1 MVLKLG
7 NNFFILYHQHTYAM
21 IAEPNT
27 EILMYKLVKVALICS
42 IPSFPVYAGGWE
54 TGRLDAG
61 FTYELGN
68 YAEVSYGELDY
79 SISGE
84 IDSGVS
90 HQMAKDQTRSVA
102 SAKFQIGKLH
112 VGFTSFDSGAI
123 QMDGQ
128 SAAADRNACFTNA
141 ASAGAATT
149 VAAQLTAIGQMR
161 VNCSLV
167 PSADIKFTTN
177 AVLGRYELDENFS
190 VLGGV
195 RHVTLASSSVSTLKT
210 DYKVDSASQSGLI
223 YGFSYQIPSI
233 ALKAEIISASAL
245 NMDIT
250 GNANGGLAQAAL
262 AFSDSKVGVPETLT
276 FKFQTGIAENT
287 LLLAS
292 AHHAKWKTSQIVV
305 DVTGTA
311 LDVSSDF
318 KNTTA
323 YSVGFGRRINDST
336 SASLS
341 YSWEDGSGST
351 STSPFT
357 MSNGSKTISVG
368 VQYQKDAFKFST
380 GLSYTEVG
388 DVTASSGGLNA
399 IYKGNNVT
407 SIGLKIGYNF

>member
-1 MVLKLG
+1 
-7 NNFFILYHQHTYAM
+7 
-21 IAEPNT
+21 
-27 EILMYKLVKVALICS
+27 MYKFVKVAVICT
-42 IPSFPVYAGGWE
+42 IPAFPVYAGGWE

-68 YAEVSYGELDY
+68 YAEVSHGELDY
-79 SISGE
+79 SVSGE

-102 SAKFQIGKLH
+102 SAKVQIGKMH
-112 VGFTSFDSGAI
+112 VGLTQFDSGAI

-128 SAAADRNACFTNA
+128 SAAADRNTCFTNA
-141 ASAGAATT
+141 ASAGAANAGS
-149 VAAQLTAIGQMR
+149 AAQLTAIGQMR

-167 PSADIKFTTN
+167 PSADIKLTTS
-177 AVLGRYELDENFS
+177 AILGRYELNENLS

-210 DYKVDSASQSGLI
+210 DYKVDSASKSGLI
-223 YGFSYQIPSI
+223 YGFAYQIPSI

-250 GNANGGLAQAAL
+250 GNANGGLAPAAL
-262 AFSDSKVGVPETLT
+262 SFSGSKVGVPETLT
-276 FKFQTGIAENT
+276 LKFQTGIAENT

-305 DVTGTA
+305 DVAGDA

-318 KNTTA
+318 DDTTA
-323 YSVGFGRRINDST
+323 YSLGFGRRINDST

-341 YSWEDGSGST
+341 YSWEDGSGGT
-351 STSPFT
+351 AKSPFT
-357 MSNGSKTISVG
+357 MSNGSKTISAG
-368 VQYQKDAFKFST
+368 VQYQKDALKLSA
-380 GLSYTEVG
+380 GISYTEVG
-388 DVTASSGGLNA
+388 DVTTSSGGLNA

-407 SIGLKIGYNF
+407 SIGLKIGYSF